1 MKVKILM
8 KLYDIGKLFCNID
21 QKKGHE
27 IHSVITVKGKNALET
42 KQVTPSFQ
50 MKGGEE
56 ARDLPET
63 SDKKPG
69 HVVLWKPWLVFSI
82 NCFLFPIDCEES
94 QFQRNRRAALWNKV
108 NAWWGGWLC
117 KLQAGLGKY
126 FSLCR
131 FRLHNMTNVYPSACH
146 LIQPVFTGHAH
157 K

>member
-1 MKVKILM
+1 MVYPRADRCGSTLMKVKILM

-69 HVVLWKPWLVFSI
+69 HVVL
-82 NCFLFPIDCEES
+82 
-94 QFQRNRRAALWNKV
+94 
-108 NAWWGGWLC
+108 
-117 KLQAGLGKY
+117 
-126 FSLCR
+126 
-131 FRLHNMTNVYPSACH
+131 
-146 LIQPVFTGHAH
+146 
-157 K
+157 